1 MHWRRKWQPTPVF
14 LPGESQGRRGLV
26 GFRLWGPQSRTRLKR
41 LSSSSSSSSSHR
53 LVRHTGRFN
62 FFPLSLIG
70 WGGGCIWYL
79 ERRAMQESPRR
90 FLHLLRN
97 VNQQWVTFQHFNFLR
112 HMVGSEDHAHWALC
126 LYFPCT
132 RGFQKF
138 LLSEELQQ
146 VLFEK
151 DFYFLPS

>member
-1 MHWRRKWQPTPVF
+1 
-14 LPGESQGRRGLV
+14 
-26 GFRLWGPQSRTRLKR
+26 
-41 LSSSSSSSSSHR
+41 
-53 LVRHTGRFN
+53 
-62 FFPLSLIG
+62 
-70 WGGGCIWYL
+70 
-79 ERRAMQESPRR
+79 
-90 FLHLLRN
+90 
-97 VNQQWVTFQHFNFLR
+97 
-112 HMVGSEDHAHWALC
+112 MVGSEDRAHWALC